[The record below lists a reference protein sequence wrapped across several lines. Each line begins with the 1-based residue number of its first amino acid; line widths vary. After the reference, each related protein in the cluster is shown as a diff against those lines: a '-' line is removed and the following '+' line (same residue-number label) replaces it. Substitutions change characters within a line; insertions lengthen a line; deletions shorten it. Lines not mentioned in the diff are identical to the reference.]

1 MNKLTMFLTVRKPVN
16 VATKHAIETFLME
29 LTAQTD
35 ITATWSNDSLGQFI
49 YYDLT
54 TDLNNSEVSRIAHQI
69 LNNYNGDDDKPW
81 WASGYHPKRIR
92 RHLIIRCSVYKYIE
106 E

>member
-16 VATKHAIETFLME
+16 AATKHAIETFLTE
-29 LTAQTD
+29 LTTQTD
-35 ITATWSNDSLGQFI
+35 ITAMRSNDSLGQFI

-54 TDLNNSEVSRIAHQI
+54 TDLNDGEVSRIAHQI
-69 LNNYNGDDDKPW
+69 LNNFDGDDDGPW
-81 WASGYHPKRIR
+81 WANGFHSKRMR
-92 RHLIIRCSVYKYIE
+92 RYLIFRCYVCKYVE